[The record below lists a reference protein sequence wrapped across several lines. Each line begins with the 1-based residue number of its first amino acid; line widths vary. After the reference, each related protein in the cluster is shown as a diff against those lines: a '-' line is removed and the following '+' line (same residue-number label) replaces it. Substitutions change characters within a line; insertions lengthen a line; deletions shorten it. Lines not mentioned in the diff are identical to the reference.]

1 MRFLSLRDLR
11 TMKKLILL
19 PLLFTVGLAS
29 AQIAKDIIVGGQFD
43 IIKTDNDKF
52 LDKAQFGAEMNYF
65 FTRHI
70 TGTAGFDF
78 WTGDDASFILGGRWY
93 PVEDAFIRARG
104 LIGENDLSIG
114 AGWTKPL
121 NEKWKFEAIGD
132 FYFEGEF
139 AIRVG
144 AVYVIRRD

>member
-1 MRFLSLRDLR
+1 
-11 TMKKLILL
+11 MKKLILL
-19 PLLFTVGLAS
+19 PLVLITSLAS
-29 AQIAKDIIVGGQFD
+29 AQIAKDLMVGASFD

-52 LDKAQFGAEMNYF
+52 LDKAQLGGEINYF

-70 TGTAGFDF
+70 TGTAGFEI
-78 WTGDDASFILGGRWY
+78 WTGDEGSFVLGARWY
-93 PVEDAFIRARG
+93 PIEDAFIRARG

-114 AGWTKPL
+114 GGWAKPL

-139 AIRVG
+139 AIRIG
-144 AVYVIRRD
+144 GVYVIRRD